1 VRIVHLSVGTGPIDI
16 SIKEEIKKIAKN
28 GRLKVATID
37 QKSTPKTRS
46 TQLTPVELDRISNV
60 LTME

>member
-1 VRIVHLSVGTGPIDI
+1 MRIVHLSVGTGPIDI

-37 QKSTPKTRS
+37 QKSIPKTRS
-46 TQLTPVELDRISNV
+46 TQLTPVELDKIS
-60 LTME
+60 